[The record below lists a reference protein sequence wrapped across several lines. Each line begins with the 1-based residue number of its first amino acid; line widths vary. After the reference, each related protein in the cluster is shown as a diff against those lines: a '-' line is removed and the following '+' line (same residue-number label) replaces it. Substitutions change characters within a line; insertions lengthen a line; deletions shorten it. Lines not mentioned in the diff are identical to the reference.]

1 MKLATMTKSTFVKTT
16 SALLIAA
23 TLSTNAMADTRK
35 TASVEEATGFGS
47 GAVIGFLVGGPVGA
61 ILGAAGGAVLGNELD
76 KKDIAEAQ
84 LELQKER
91 TVALQQELTLLNHQ
105 LVAAQQTREQLSLQ
119 KVSLENGIEKLSN
132 QISTDFMFK
141 SGSAEID
148 PVYQNKLNALGSF
161 LAKHDNFK
169 IIVNGYADA
178 RGDQQKNLKLSLS
191 RVQAVQDYLVQ
202 QGVKPSQV
210 VSTAY
215 GEQKAKQSVSSVDEY
230 AFDRRVTAQLVMT
243 APVDMSVASN

>member
-1 MKLATMTKSTFVKTT
+1 MKLATFTQSKIVKAT

-76 KKDIAEAQ
+76 KKDIAEEA
-84 LELQKER
+84 LEAQKER
-91 TVALQQELTLLNHQ
+91 TVALQQELSILNHQ
-105 LVAAQQTREQLSLQ
+105 LVATQNVKEQLSMQ

-141 SGSAEID
+141 SGSADID
-148 PVYQNKLNALGSF
+148 STYTNKLDALASF

-169 IIVNGYADA
+169 VIINGYADA
-178 RGDQQKNLKLSLS
+178 RGDKHNNLKLSLS
-191 RVQAVQDYLVQ
+191 RVQSVQDYLVQ

-215 GEQKAKQSVSSVDEY
+215 GEQKAKQTVKSVDEY